1 MVGEAEKRVCEAIQ
15 SMWLQYLNVRAEII
29 QMDYVNFE
37 AAGNKYQAA
46 VRTGAATNLTSALVI
61 YKTSFGRT
69 LQVNDQYLNDLVEAS
84 DQQTDPAK
92 RLEMVQEIQE
102 YVYDQRY
109 QMAIAN
115 APMVYAMND
124 LSLIHISEPTRP

>member
-1 MVGEAEKRVCEAIQ
+1 M
-15 SMWLQYLNVRAEII
+15 
-29 QMDYVNFE
+29 
-37 AAGNKYQAA
+37 
-46 VRTGAATNLTSALVI
+46 
-61 YKTSFGRT
+61 
-69 LQVNDQYLNDLVEAS
+69 DQYLNDLVEAS

-124 LSLIHISEPTRP
+124 KAEGFEFDIFGAPFLATFRVGV